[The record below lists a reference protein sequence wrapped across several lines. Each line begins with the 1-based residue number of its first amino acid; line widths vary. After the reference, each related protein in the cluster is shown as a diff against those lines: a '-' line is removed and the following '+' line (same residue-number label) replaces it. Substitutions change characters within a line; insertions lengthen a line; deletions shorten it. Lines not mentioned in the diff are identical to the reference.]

1 MCLAIALWLTFG
13 CFWWMSLWKLWN
25 LPVSP
30 GKGLPGAW
38 VASRHEWEVPTLVAW
53 SKAGPGGSGSG
64 CRGYIWYVQS
74 AWADGDRP
82 ETKEVHQY
90 VTWLNQ
96 VGSVSK
102 AAYPWFVKWQTVFL
116 ARRACHGHFLGG
128 GGLPLRGD
136 FSEVHLAGPSSASSS
151 QKAEIKTQE
160 RAELAGTFSLSHRRD
175 PQRPCCQTC
184 QREMWLPP
192 GGSIREC
199 AYFYRL
205 DLRF

>member
-1 MCLAIALWLTFG
+1 M
-13 CFWWMSLWKLWN
+13 
-25 LPVSP
+25 PP
-30 GKGLPGAW
+30 GTSEKCQHLLPGPKQGLGAQ
-38 VASRHEWEVPTLVAW
+38 EVGAE
-53 SKAGPGGSGSG
+53 GPSGMSNT
-64 CRGYIWYVQS
+64 
-74 AWADGDRP
+74 AWAGGDGP

-90 VTWLNQ
+90 VTGLNQ

-184 QREMWLPP
+184 QREM
-192 GGSIREC
+192 
-199 AYFYRL
+199 
-205 DLRF
+205 